1 MHSRLSH
8 DSHHLLGF
16 GATLASV
23 FFFVVMN
30 VLAKYLSGISSSQ
43 KVMYRML
50 VGVLGIAVLVRVGVV
65 RWRFR
70 HVGLLCL
77 RGTLGAVG
85 VLFYFYSIDHTTLG
99 RASFLLFTY
108 PAWGALFSYL
118 FLKEPLGW
126 KRLPGMVLIYAGA
139 FAILASRSAAGGA
152 GVTLA
157 GDLSGLAAGLISGA
171 ATTTIR
177 ALHRYDSTWIIMFF
191 FAFFGMTAGACV
203 TFASGAYVA
212 PSHMQWLILLGIGLA
227 SLVAHTFFTIG
238 FRYLDVATVGAVAM
252 LQSPLS
258 AVAAWMVLAEGFSL
272 LAIAGGALVLAG
284 GAYLAKT
291 SRAKTMRR
299 KEGEDGL
306 DETRAPAPRDWRGCP
321 PG

>member
-1 MHSRLSH
+1 MQNRLSH
-8 DSHHLLGF
+8 DSHHLLGL

-23 FFFVVMN
+23 LFFVVMN
-30 VLAKYLSGISSSQ
+30 VLTKYLSDIPSSQ

-50 VGVLGIAVLVRVGVV
+50 VGVLGIVVLVRVGIVK
-65 RWRFR
+65 WRFG
-70 HVGLLCL
+70 HIGLLCL
-77 RGTLGAVG
+77 RGTLGAVT

-139 FAILASRSAAGGA
+139 FAILASRSAAGGE

-157 GDLSGLAAGLISGA
+157 GDLSGLAAGFVSGA

-191 FAFFGMTAGACV
+191 FVFFGMTAGAGV
-203 TFASGAYVA
+203 TFATGTYVA
-212 PSHMQWLILLGIGLA
+212 PSHIQWLILLGIGLT
-227 SLVAHTFFTIG
+227 SLAAHAFFTIG

-258 AVAAWMVLAEGFSL
+258 AAAAWLVLAEDFSR

-291 SRAKTMRR
+291 SRARTMQR
-299 KEGEDGL
+299 KDQAAQ
-306 DETRAPAPRDWRGCP
+306 APAPHD
-321 PG
+321 